1 MTTSAEQDE
10 THTHALGITCHR
22 CLTPYRI
29 RDRRRLTNASRSTC
43 PTCGARFAVVT
54 PTLPLHTGQ
63 PPTPELIE
71 ALAPPA
77 PAPTDH
83 DAQNHATMHGAF
95 RGSGGTLLG
104 MQIVNVCLTILTLG
118 VYHFWG
124 KAKIRRYLF
133 SHTAFGHDRFAY
145 HGTGKELYQGFLKA
159 MLVFGLPYFS
169 LGAAHTFLELPR
181 WIDLLSQ
188 ALAGLVLFLYVP
200 VAMVNARRYRCSRT
214 SWRGI
219 RFSFRGRTSEFLTLY
234 FRGWGFTILTL
245 GSYYPYF
252 QTQRQAFLHAHTYF
266 GNQRFGFTGHGSGL
280 MFPFAVTLISTYIVL
295 GVCGLAL
302 AFQLTNA
309 GLTLLLIPFVLG
321 PLWVWL
327 LGQKQKYF
335 WDHTTFG
342 HARFSS
348 DITWQNL
355 FTLYL
360 GNLGLLLVT
369 LGWAWPWVTVR
380 NARFFI
386 GALSLQGSVD
396 LDRVLQDTTQSSVTG
411 EGLSNL
417 LDTGFDM
424 DS

>member
-1 MTTSAEQDE
+1 MTTSAVYDE
-10 THTHALGITCHR
+10 TSDCALGITCHR
-22 CLTPYRI
+22 CLTQYRI
-29 RDRRRLTNASRSTC
+29 RDVRRLTQASRSTC
-43 PTCGARFAVVT
+43 RTCGARFAIVT
-54 PTLPLHTGQ
+54 PALSVEAGHQ
-63 PPTPELIE
+63 PAHALADAPTP
-71 ALAPPA
+71 PVPDQ
-77 PAPTDH
+77 TDH
-83 DAQNHATMHGAF
+83 TQQNHSTMHGTF
-95 RGSGGTLLG
+95 RGAGGTLLG
-104 MQIVNVCLTILTLG
+104 MQVVNVCLTLVTLG

-133 SHTAFGHDRFAY
+133 SHTAFGSDRFAY

-181 WIDLLSQ
+181 WVDLLSQ

-200 VAMVNARRYRCSRT
+200 VAMVNARRYRCTRT

-219 RFSFRGRTSEFLTLY
+219 RFSFRGHTTDFLKLY
-234 FRGWGFTILTL
+234 FRGWAFTLLTL

-252 QTQRQAFLHAHTYF
+252 QTQRQAFLHTHTYW
-266 GNQRFGFTGHGSGL
+266 GNQRFGFNGHGSGL
-280 MFPFAVTLISTYIVL
+280 MLPFAITLVSTYAVL
-295 GVCGLAL
+295 GLCGLAL

-309 GLTLLLIPFVLG
+309 ALTLLLIPFVLG
-321 PLWVWL
+321 PLWIWL

-342 HARFSS
+342 EARFTSH
-348 DITWQNL
+348 ITWQKL
-355 FTLYL
+355 FALYL
-360 GNLGLLLVT
+360 GNLGLLLGT

-386 GALSLQGSVD
+386 GALSLQGPVD
-396 LDRVLQDTTQSSVTG
+396 LDRVLQETAQSSVTG